1 MSHKSGFVS
10 IVGKPNVGK
19 STLMNHLMGEKL
31 SIVTSKAQT
40 TRHRVFGIWNDEH
53 AQIIFSDTPGIIL
66 NPAYE
71 LQEKM
76 NDFVKESF
84 KDADIILFLTEFG
97 DEKNPSEFLLKK
109 LDSLT
114 IPVIVLL
121 NKIDKSKEPQHIS
134 ESVEFWHKQL
144 PKAEILPVSALHNLN
159 TELIL
164 PKILEL
170 LPESPPYYDKEQ
182 FTTLSERFFVNET
195 IREKILLNYQKEIPY
210 SVEVVTESFKE
221 EETIIRIESVIYVE
235 RTTQKGILIGH
246 KGQKIQKV
254 GTEARL
260 DLEKFFNKKIYLN
273 LFVKVRKDW
282 RSNERDLKNF
292 GYSS

>member
-19 STLMNHLMGEKL
+19 STLINHLMGEKL

-40 TRHRVFGIWNDEH
+40 TRHRVFGIWNDEDT
-53 AQIIFSDTPGIIL
+53 QIIFSDTPGIIQK
-66 NPAYE
+66 PAYE

-76 NDFVKESF
+76 NSFVQESF
-84 KDADIILFLTEFG
+84 EDADVILFITEFG

-109 LDSLT
+109 LNSVKV
-114 IPVIVLL
+114 PVILLL
-121 NKIDKSKEPQHIS
+121 NKIDQSKDVCHIS

-144 PKAEILPVSALHNLN
+144 PNAEILPVSALHSLN
-159 TELIL
+159 TDMIL
-164 PKILEL
+164 PKIKGL
-170 LPESPPYYDKEQ
+170 LPEAPPYYDKEQ

-210 SVEVVTESFKE
+210 SVEVVTENFKE
-221 EETIIRIESVIYVE
+221 EENIIRIESVIYVE
-235 RTTQKGILIGH
+235 RSTQKGILIGH

-254 GTEARL
+254 GTNARL
-260 DLEKFFNKKIYLN
+260 DLEQFFNKKIFLSLY
-273 LFVKVRKDW
+273 VKVKKDW
-282 RSNERDLKNF
+282 RSNERDLKLF
-292 GYSS
+292 GYSN